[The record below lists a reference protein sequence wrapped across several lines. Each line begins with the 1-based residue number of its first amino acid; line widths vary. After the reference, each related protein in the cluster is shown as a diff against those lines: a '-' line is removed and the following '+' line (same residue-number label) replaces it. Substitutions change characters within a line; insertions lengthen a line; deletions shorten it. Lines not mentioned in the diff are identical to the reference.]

1 MKKAALPVLIK
12 VIDDVPVV
20 STLDMWEGLQVEHK
34 AILQLVKR
42 YESDFQDIRTFT
54 FQMLKSGGRP
64 TSFCY
69 LDEEQAAFLIT
80 LMKNSPVV
88 VPFKRKLTR
97 QFFQMKK
104 FIAQQ
109 VNQKANAEWLESRSS
124 GKLIRRIETDTLKRF
139 VEYAT
144 ENGSRNARH
153 YYSNISTMQ
162 NKALF
167 FIDQKFK
174 NVRDLLDIH
183 QLATLQIA
191 DRIVIRA
198 LDDGMDRKLHYKDIY
213 QLAKTNIETF
223 AMIHGKS
230 PVPVHQIAHSGQR
243 QLAIA

>member
-1 MKKAALPVLIK
+1 MKKDSLQIKTVDNVL
-12 VIDDVPVV
+12 VV
-20 STLDMWEGLQVEHK
+20 STLDMCGGLEVEHK
-34 AILQLVKR
+34 AILQLVKK
-42 YESDFQDIRTFT
+42 YETDFQDIRTFT

-69 LDEEQAAFLIT
+69 LDEEQATFLIT
-80 LMKNSPVV
+80 LMKNSPVIV
-88 VPFKRKLTR
+88 KFKRRMTR
-97 QFFQMKK
+97 QFYQMKK
-104 FIAQQ
+104 FIAQK
-109 VNQKANAEWLESRSS
+109 VNQKANAEWLESRAS
-124 GKLIRRIETDTLKRF
+124 GKLIRRVETDTLKIF

-144 ENGSRNARH
+144 NGGSKNAHH

-174 NVRDLLDIH
+174 NIRDLLDIH

-198 LDDGMDRKLHYKDIY
+198 LEEGMGKSLHYKEIY
-213 QLAKTNIETF
+213 QLAKSRIETF

-230 PVPVHQIAHSGQR
+230 PVPTHQIAYSGQR
-243 QLAIA
+243 QLALG